1 MNEQL
6 DKNKYNDIVH
16 DRLKLCA
23 LQNKFVS
30 QITIDNAATNQWE
43 EIVRMKQCWKT
54 KNKNKHQQNTHFIYI
69 YTLAGGDWGYLS
81 LAPLQYHV
89 LQ

>member
-30 QITIDNAATNQWE
+30 QITIDNAATNQ
-43 EIVRMKQCWKT
+43 
-54 KNKNKHQQNTHFIYI
+54 
-69 YTLAGGDWGYLS
+69 
-81 LAPLQYHV
+81 
-89 LQ
+89 